1 MNNSLNSE
9 NLIETF
15 IEKGEE
21 ATCIRIM
28 EIYEDSVKIIMDTV
42 LKKKNYTD
50 EQIEA
55 AMIDFF
61 AQLFLNL
68 ESVLTSPKDISDVIF
83 EFALYFV
90 NQYYEKDVIRGMAEK
105 IEQYKK
111 YEVLPDHYRS
121 ILKEKYFNQLTEEE
135 IAAKYNKNLDEI
147 IKDLLNAELIS
158 EYFSAN

>member
-15 IEKGEE
+15 IKNGEE

-28 EIYEDSVKIIMDTV
+28 EMYEDSVRIIMDSV
-42 LKKKNYTD
+42 LKKKEYTD
-50 EQIEA
+50 DQIEV

-68 ESVLTSPKDISDVIF
+68 ESVLTSPKEISDVIF
-83 EFALYFV
+83 EFAIYFV

-121 ILKEKYFNQLTEEE
+121 ILKEKYFYNLSEEE
-135 IAAKYNKNLDEI
+135 IATKYNKGIDEV

-158 EYFSAN
+158 EYFNAN